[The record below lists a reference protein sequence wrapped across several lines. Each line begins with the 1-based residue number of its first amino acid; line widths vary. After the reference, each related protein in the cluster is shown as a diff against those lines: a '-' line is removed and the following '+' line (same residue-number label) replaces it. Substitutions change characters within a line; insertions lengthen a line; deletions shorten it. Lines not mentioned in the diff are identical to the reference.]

1 MTGLI
6 MWLKYKKI
14 HEKWEDKNMI
24 FFYVRHGDPIYNPD
38 SLTPL
43 GKRQAEAVAKRLA
56 LYGVDRI
63 YASTSNRA
71 IETAKPTSEILKKDI
86 ELLDFANEA
95 HAWRELTIEK
105 DGKRT
110 WLFHDEESKNLLA
123 DEAIISLGHKW
134 YEHPKMT
141 SYKKGIDRVN
151 NETYKFFKDLGYERI
166 GNSGKYRVL
175 EPNNERVALFAHQ
188 GFGIAFLSAVL
199 GIPYPL
205 VANHFD
211 MTHTGV
217 TVIEFFEIDG
227 YTIPKVLTLS
237 SDSHLYREGLPT
249 KYNNY
254 LYF

>member
-1 MTGLI
+1 
-6 MWLKYKKI
+6 
-14 HEKWEDKNMI
+14 MI

-71 IETAKPTSEILKKDI
+71 IETAKPTCELVKKDM

-95 HAWRELTIEK
+95 HAWQDLTVEREGE
-105 DGKRT
+105 RR
-110 WLFHDEESKNLLA
+110 WLFQDEESKLLFS
-123 DEAIISLGHKW
+123 DESVISLGHKW
-134 YEHPKMT
+134 YEHPAMT
-141 SYKKGIDRVN
+141 TYKKGIDRIY
-151 NETYKFFKDLGYERI
+151 NETYEFFKGLGYEHI
-166 GNSGKYRVL
+166 KNTGKYRVL
-175 EPNNERVALFAHQ
+175 KPNDERVALFAHQ
-188 GFGIAFLSAVL
+188 GFGIAFLSVVL
-199 GIPYPL
+199 DIPYPV

-211 MTHTGV
+211 MCHTGI
-217 TVIEFFEIDG
+217 TVIEFNEYNG

-254 LYF
+254 LSF